1 MQKINKTFKLI
12 IFLFIYFL
20 FKKKKR
26 KKRKKRKKKEKKMN
40 IIRQYR
46 KLISLHRQFCNHWDA
61 IAATQEYSNAVT
73 EFKKMHKRFHDT
85 SMLSCENLK
94 EDLLTQ
100 HEVLTGLLNIL
111 VDYRETFHT
120 LWSETP
126 EGAAFK
132 KLSEVFKN
140 KPNFFEGDSFNI
152 DYMMVYCLDVEN
164 ATEECADFMKDL
176 QLRKYSL
183 VLQKLIT
190 TNETIKDLRNELKKL
205 HTSSGMHFEENGQVT
220 FEEYLTLFN
229 IKIKKMLL
237 KFYTE
242 ELQTF
247 IISILGKKGERLQRE
262 WYKYNRCQKC
272 GHHYNIFEFKRRKLH
287 FTFSKGK
294 PVYRCKT
301 IVK

>member
-1 MQKINKTFKLI
+1 
-12 IFLFIYFL
+12 
-20 FKKKKR
+20 
-26 KKRKKRKKKEKKMN
+26 MN

-61 IAATQEYSNAVT
+61 IAATQEYENAIT
-73 EFKKMHKRFHDT
+73 AFKKLHKEFHET

-111 VDYRETFHT
+111 IDYRDTFHA

-132 KLSEVFKN
+132 KLSEVFKI
-140 KPNFFEGDSFNI
+140 KPSFFEGDSFNI
-152 DYMMVYCLDVEN
+152 DYMMVYCLDVED
-164 ATEECADFMKDL
+164 AAGKCDKFMKNL
-176 QLRKYSL
+176 QSRKYSL

-190 TNETIKDLRNELKKL
+190 TNETIKELRDELKKL
-205 HTSSGMHFEENGQVT
+205 HNSSGMHFEGNNNIT

-237 KFYTE
+237 KFYVE

-247 IISILGKKGERLQRE
+247 IIGVLGKKGEKLQRE

-272 GHHYNIFEFKRRKLH
+272 GHHYNIFEFKRRNLH
-287 FTFSKGK
+287 FELLKGK
-294 PVYRCKT
+294 TVYRCKKN
-301 IVK
+301 VKKN